1 MVMRA
6 LDLSYSSPE
15 FDTGYDLL
23 AQEIPAE
30 FLEER
35 GFLRNRLRV
44 RDEGP
49 KTDQERILVQHGYT
63 LHLLAAL
70 ADAEVVGTI
79 YGHLV
84 SHIGPENCSVGY
96 VTYVAVPASQR
107 RKGIGAFLVTALRRR
122 IERDAMAMTG
132 KPAIGMLY
140 EIEEHG
146 REEIKAYLRRQGGW
160 PLDVVYF
167 QPGLRRHAL
176 PERMQLWLRPFD
188 RPPMSAEQARRL
200 SYPADFIVSMVTT
213 LLTMEFV
220 GQELEGFDLH
230 SPAYTEFL
238 QSVGT
243 RRTIGFAC

>member
-1 MVMRA
+1 
-6 LDLSYSSPE
+6 
-15 FDTGYDLL
+15 
-23 AQEIPAE
+23 
-30 FLEER
+30 
-35 GFLRNRLRV
+35 
-44 RDEGP
+44 
-49 KTDQERILVQHGYT
+49 
-63 LHLLAAL
+63 
-70 ADAEVVGTI
+70 
-79 YGHLV
+79 
-84 SHIGPENCSVGY
+84 VGY